1 MMANQRAYAGAAS
14 RARRGEQLEYR
25 LIVAMTFPVFLAVAM
40 VKSVLRIGRPASGP
54 RRSLI
59 EEARTAAN
67 TTIPFAFM
75 A

>member
-1 MMANQRAYAGAAS
+1 MAHHRTFAGAAS
-14 RARRGEQLEYR
+14 RDRRGEQLEYR
-25 LIVAMTFPVFLAVAM
+25 LIVALTFPVFLGVAM
-40 VKSVLRIGRPASGP
+40 VESILRLGRPASGP

>member
-1 MMANQRAYAGAAS
+1 MANGRTYAGVAS

-25 LIVAMTFPVFLAVAM
+25 LIVAMTFPVFLGVAV
-40 VKSVLRIGRPASGP
+40 VKSILRLGRPASGP

>member
-1 MMANQRAYAGAAS
+1 MTNGRTCAGVAS
-14 RARRGEQLEYR
+14 RDRRGEQLEYR
-25 LIVAMTFPVFLAVAM
+25 LIVAMTFPVFLGVALIR
-40 VKSVLRIGRPASGP
+40 SILRIGRPASGP

-59 EEARTAAN
+59 EEARIAAN

>member
-1 MMANQRAYAGAAS
+1 MANGRTYAGVAS
-14 RARRGEQLEYR
+14 RDRRGEQLEYR
-25 LIVAMTFPVFLAVAM
+25 LIVAMTFPVFLAVAI
-40 VKSVLRIGRPASGP
+40 VKSILRIGRPASGP